1 MHLTMV
7 MVTKKEFVFNET
19 ILNVICNFIPHQTV
33 TCDDRDPPWMTSLI
47 KKTNND
53 KNLFYKRFVKNP
65 NFTNNKV
72 SLISK

>member
-1 MHLTMV
+1 MV

-72 SLISK
+72 SLILK